1 MTTDDLALLSAD
13 QLLQLYRR
21 HEASPAEAVE
31 AILGRIDRLN
41 PDLHAYLYVA
51 HDEARAQ
58 ARAATEAWLKPGPKP
73 LLLGVPVSVK
83 DLVPTASMP
92 TTFGS
97 LAYLDQQPE
106 RNAPVVERLLA
117 AGAVLLGKTNTPE
130 LGLIGATRNRLGPEG
145 RNPWNL
151 EHTPGGS
158 SGGAAAAV
166 AAGLGPLA
174 VATDGAG
181 SIRIPA
187 AFCGVYGIKPAF
199 GRIPTHERTGA
210 PWSSTIGPIART
222 VYDAALFLAA
232 TAGPHE
238 RDAICLEEQPPNF
251 FAGLGRAPLRGT
263 RVAYSVDLGFAPAV
277 EPEIAAAVEEA
288 AGVLA
293 GLGCVLNAAAPPVEL
308 ERDATSMSPADEY
321 AFDRDLLDQH
331 ADLLTDYALRTLQEG
346 RDMPA
351 WQYVDALRTRERYR
365 RAIDRWFRDYDFFL
379 SPCTAH
385 WAGPVGGD
393 LREIN
398 GIAVE
403 ARWPVWFTMLW
414 NRTGHPAASIPW
426 GLGSAGLPLA
436 VQIVG
441 RLGDEPGVLALSA
454 ALERERGRPLAPDGR
469 AGPQPGHARLGAG
482 GPVRCAPGWRCRMT
496 AEDVL
501 SLSIAGLARAYRQR
515 ELSPTA
521 VTSAALRR
529 IEELDGRLHSFI
541 TVTPELAMQQ
551 AAAAEQELAS
561 GVDRGPL
568 HGVPIGLKD
577 LYATKARPRTRESS
591 WIGSPPRMR
600 L

>member
-1 MTTDDLALLSAD
+1 MSAPDLALLSAE
-13 QLLQLYRR
+13 QLLTLYRR
-21 HEASPAEAVE
+21 REASPADVVEAVL
-31 AILGRIDRLN
+31 AQIDRLN
-41 PDLHAYLYVA
+41 PELRAYLYVA
-51 HDEARAQ
+51 HDEAREQ
-58 ARAATEAWLKPGPKP
+58 ARAASEGWLKPGPKP

-97 LAYLDQQPE
+97 LVFRDHRPD
-106 RNAPVVERLLA
+106 RDAPVVERLRA

-151 EHTPGGS
+151 DHTPGGS

-187 AFCGVYGIKPAF
+187 SFCGVYGIKPTF

-210 PWSSTIGPIART
+210 PWSSTIGPHART

-232 TAGPHE
+232 TTGPDE
-238 RDAICLEEQPPNF
+238 RDAICLQEPPPNY

-263 RVAYSVDLGFAPAV
+263 RVAYSVDLGVAPAV
-277 EPEIAAAVEEA
+277 EPEIVAAVEEA

-293 GLGCVLNAAAPPVEL
+293 GLGCILTEAAPPVEL
-308 ERDATSMSPADEY
+308 EPDATSMSPADEY
-321 AFDRDLLDQH
+321 AFDRGLLDNH
-331 ADLLTDYALRTLQEG
+331 ADLLTEYALRTLREG
-346 RDMPA
+346 RAMPA
-351 WQYVDALRTRERYR
+351 WQYADAQRKRERYR
-365 RAIDRWFRDYDFFL
+365 RAIAGWFHDCDFFL

-398 GIAVE
+398 GVGVE
-403 ARWPVWFTMLW
+403 PRWPVWFTMLW
-414 NRTGHPAASIPW
+414 NRTGNPAASIPW

-441 RLGDEPGVLALSA
+441 RLGDDAGVLGLSA
-454 ALERERGRPLAPDGR
+454 ALEQAHPWATNWPPLARPRDD
-469 AGPQPGHARLGAG
+469 AAAR
-482 GPVRCAPGWRCRMT
+482 WRQT
-496 AEDVL
+496 VEQ
-501 SLSIAGLARAYRQR
+501 AR
-515 ELSPTA
+515 
-521 VTSAALRR
+521 
-529 IEELDGRLHSFI
+529 RL
-541 TVTPELAMQQ
+541 VTPESEPAVHFH
-551 AAAAEQELAS
+551 AEPS
-561 GVDRGPL
+561 G
-568 HGVPIGLKD
+568 
-577 LYATKARPRTRESS
+577 
-591 WIGSPPRMR
+591 
-600 L
+600 